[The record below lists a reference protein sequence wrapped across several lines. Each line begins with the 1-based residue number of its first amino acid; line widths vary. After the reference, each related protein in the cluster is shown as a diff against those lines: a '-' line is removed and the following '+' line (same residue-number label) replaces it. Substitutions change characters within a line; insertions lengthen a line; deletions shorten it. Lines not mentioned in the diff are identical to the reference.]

1 LRLSLRRTDSKNT
14 RRREMNWKDYFEK
27 TSGKGFLATAGR
39 SGEVDI
45 AIYSRPHVMEDG
57 TLAFGM
63 TDRLTHANLGENP
76 HAVYA
81 FNEKGYK
88 GMRLYLEKV
97 SEETEGSLLEKIRKR
112 ADEVVCPGTGD
123 AIKYVVYFRVT
134 KDLPLVGT

>member
-1 LRLSLRRTDSKNT
+1 
-14 RRREMNWKDYFEK
+14 MNWKDYFEK
-27 TSGKGFLATAGR
+27 TTGKGFLATGGG

-63 TDRLTHANLGENP
+63 TDRLTHANLQENP
-76 HAVYA
+76 YAVYA

-88 GMRLYLEKV
+88 GVRLYLEKV
-97 SEETEGSLLEKIRKR
+97 KEETEGPLLQEIRKR

>member
-1 LRLSLRRTDSKNT
+1 MD
-14 RRREMNWKDYFEK
+14 WKDYFEK
-27 TSGKGFLATAGR
+27 TTGKGFLATAGR
-39 SGEVDI
+39 TGKVDI

-76 HAVYA
+76 YAVYA
-81 FNEKGYK
+81 FNDKGYQ
-88 GMRLYLEKV
+88 GVRLYLEKV
-97 SEETEGSLLEKIRKR
+97 REETEGPLLEEIRKR

>member
-1 LRLSLRRTDSKNT
+1 
-14 RRREMNWKDYFEK
+14 MNWKDYFEK
-27 TSGKGFLATAGR
+27 TTGKGFLATAGR
-39 SGEVDI
+39 GGEVDI

-63 TDRLTHANLGENP
+63 TDRLTHANLQENP

-81 FNEKGYK
+81 FNEKGYT
-88 GMRLYLEKV
+88 GVRLYLEKV
-97 SEETEGSLLEKIRKR
+97 REETEGPLLQEIRKR

-123 AIKYVVYFRVT
+123 AIKYVVYFRLT